1 MDYTEIKERLTACE
15 IKLQAL
21 QNSNQDVKNTQQYN
35 MAVKKLTVLK
45 ESLQKRLNEKIAV
58 GPKTPKSDSSK
69 IAAKLGVPSKE
80 VETAIDTAKKDQ
92 ELVTVAEREITT
104 EDKIKAILG
113 SQNKSI
119 AEGDFEDK
127 LSRAARKAAELSRSP
142 QVAFHRGDTPR
153 GKMERPNLR
162 VYPKMHGVDEDL
174 DIGHEDDEPS
184 MVKKDLYDII
194 NYAAKLY
201 KQIDKYDGM
210 DAEVDFP
217 QWWQKKVI
225 LARDYMSAAQHYL
238 ESEEKQPAIDQLA
251 LENKSIKEERKL
263 NYSDFVRMTADDMKA
278 GAASD
283 EYASDEKIKKVAKSK
298 YNEYLQGV
306 KVDDLFEGPA
316 GPSIDK
322 MSRADMID
330 FLNLSAKVAKDM
342 SDEDLRDAVKVKNS
356 DMNEKTDYQKRR
368 EAESDYKPSKRDVPP
383 RKYREPKNDYF
394 ARRKADEFTNEGTDL
409 YDRNG
414 IQITRFSGGS
424 KGVMVQ
430 ISYGGKY
437 IHVPASEYPFL
448 VRAMQSAKEDL
459 KDMSRQLP
467 RDKNMEEASHG
478 KIQKDYDALVA
489 KMKELAKLYK
499 SGDTSVVGQLKDMTA
514 KKKSLEAQ
522 LDKAVAGTNRNQ
534 QLDPNINEYR
544 GVEDDIKAIIRD
556 KAADSGFDEQE
567 EAKEVMEF
575 IGQEYGIDFEFGAG
589 PSRQAEETIKEEKAT
604 CCGKCGR
611 VHVKGTKCK
620 TPYLKGKDHCRYN

>member
-1 MDYTEIKERLTACE
+1 MDYSEIKERLTACE

-21 QNSNQDVKNTQQYN
+21 QRSNQDVKNTQQYN

-80 VETAIDTAKKDQ
+80 VDTAIDTAKKDK
-92 ELVTVAEREITT
+92 ELVTVAETEITT

-113 SQNKSI
+113 SKIS
-119 AEGDFEDK
+119 EGELEDK
-127 LSRAARKAAELSRSP
+127 ISSAADKATQLTRKL
-142 QVAFHRGDTPR
+142 AFRKGDTQH
-153 GKMERPNLR
+153 GKMEKPNLR
-162 VYPKMHGVDEDL
+162 VYKARPGLDEDL

-225 LARDYMSAAQHYL
+225 LARDYMSATQHYL

-251 LENKSIKEERKL
+251 LENKSLKEDRKL
-263 NYSDFVRMTADDMKA
+263 DYSDFVRMTADDMKA

-283 EYASDEKIKKVAKSK
+283 EYASDEQIKKVAKWK

-342 SDEDLRDAVKVKNS
+342 SDEDLKDAVKDKNS
-356 DMNEKTDYQKRR
+356 DLTEKTDYQKRR

-383 RKYREPKNDYF
+383 KKYKEPKNDYF

-467 RDKNMEEASHG
+467 RDKNMNETSVA
-478 KIQKDYDALVA
+478 KIQKDHGYIVA
-489 KMKELAKLYK
+489 HMKELAKLYK
-499 SGDTSVVGQLKDMTA
+499 AGDKSVVGTLKDLTA
-514 KKKSLEAQ
+514 RKKELEKQ
-522 LDKAVAGTNRNQ
+522 LEKAVAGTNRNQ
-534 QLDPNINEYR
+534 QLDTNINEYR

-567 EAKEVMEF
+567 EALEVMEF

-611 VHVKGTKCK
+611 VHIKGTKCK